1 MSTNATFYFLLFMVL
16 FPQVHSETLLER
28 LAEERQHPRRRL
40 LQGLAV
46 GSDAIAGPHSLNEV
60 GTFAGRPII
69 ARQGNVFVDNQGV
82 PVPILGDRDEQ
93 PQKRPHRIR
102 RLFWPLSFE

>member
-1 MSTNATFYFLLFMVL
+1 MVL
-16 FPQVHSETLLER
+16 FSQVQSETLLER
-28 LAEERQHPRRRL
+28 LAQERQHPKRRL
-40 LQGLAV
+40 LQEFVV

-93 PQKRPHRIR
+93 PAKRPPRRR
-102 RLFWPLSFE
+102 RLFLPLSFE